1 MAQPMMA
8 QPLKTLDLHY
18 PMIQFIVIAVI
29 LWAEN
34 LFSVIAAHVSII
46 RQLNLVRMFFFII
59 IIIRGGI
66 AFCLNAQGRR
76 NGEAFIRFEKGE
88 HRELALKR
96 HKHHLG
102 TRYIEVSGLELLLCE
117 HVHRLKVICRN
128 VQKIVC
134 KT

>member
-1 MAQPMMA
+1 
-8 QPLKTLDLHY
+8 
-18 PMIQFIVIAVI
+18 MICGTVFTMNVKSKLFHCIIVVI
-29 LWAEN
+29 SQGEN
-34 LFSVIAAHVSII
+34 LFSVIAAHDAIN
-46 RQLNLVRMFFFII
+46 RQFNLVNTFFLII
-59 IIIRGGI
+59 TIRGGI

-102 TRYIEVSGLELLLCE
+102 TRYIEVSGTELLLC
-117 HVHRLKVICRN
+117 VCCLKAIVN

-134 KT
+134 KTF